1 MRRIDPEPLSVW
13 WADVKLEKIR
23 DGKCYISEDSF
34 KRPVVFIDNKAYFV
48 FKITSRERDG
58 YVIKDLS
65 EAGLM
70 KRSIIRT
77 DVIVP
82 ISRGDLIRRL
92 GQLSERDSL
101 GLLEYLYDAQTPR
114 MMGEDG

>member
-13 WADVKLEKIR
+13 WAGIKLEKIR
-23 DGKCYISEDSF
+23 GGERYISEDSF

-58 YVIKDLS
+58 YVIRDLS

-92 GQLSERDSL
+92 GQLSISSTL
-101 GLLEYLYDAQTPR
+101 PR
-114 MMGEDG
+114 VE

>member
-1 MRRIDPEPLSVW
+1 M

-23 DGKCYISEDSF
+23 GGERYISEDIF
-34 KRPVVFIDNKAYFV
+34 KMSVVFIDNEAYFV

-70 KRSIIRT
+70 KRLYCSI
-77 DVIVP
+77 
-82 ISRGDLIRRL
+82 
-92 GQLSERDSL
+92 
-101 GLLEYLYDAQTPR
+101 LYPTSNQTPLR
-114 MMGEDG
+114 C